1 MSAHAMVLGILFIIF
16 GFVFGSIMFNRY
28 ISYKKS
34 LLSDKQR
41 MDEAF
46 VTKELKMQKRII
58 QDLTDRIEVL
68 ESIVTKEDFG
78 LNQKFKEL

>member
-1 MSAHAMVLGILFIIF
+1 MNPSVMVLGILFIIF
-16 GFVFGSIMFNRY
+16 GFVFGSVMFNRY

-34 LLSDKQR
+34 LLRDRQK

-46 VTKELKMQKRII
+46 LTKELKMQKRII
-58 QDLTDRIEVL
+58 KDLADRIEAL
-68 ESIVTKEDFG
+68 ESIVTKEDYG